1 VSDRPRIAYLVTSH
15 RLPEQVLRLVTL
27 LRRGSP
33 QATILVH
40 HNDVEC
46 TVDRAALAAVGADVV
61 EPPTPV
67 QWGEF
72 SQVAMLLRC
81 IRRLLAGSPFE
92 WLVLLSG
99 QDYPI
104 RPLDEVERELGTRGF
119 DAYIEMFR
127 CERPASYADYDEF
140 ASRYHYRW
148 HVVPNALRGPAL
160 WLAPHVQPF
169 VRARTLPAGLRIG
182 VPARRSPFGAG
193 LVCHYGPD
201 WFTLS
206 RRAAEAV
213 ERFADDRPDVVRH
226 FRQTLCPSESFVH
239 TILAGE
245 PGLTLAT
252 IASSCTSRPPTPDR
266 GCCAVTI
273 WTPSSAPRRASRA
286 SSTGPSTR
294 RYSTSSTAVCTRP
307 TRPNHR
313 VSRRG
318 RGSAERA
325 SARRPAS

>member
-46 TVDRAALAAVGADVV
+46 TVDRAALAAVGADLV

-81 IRRLLAGSPFE
+81 IRRLLAETRFE
-92 WLVLLSG
+92 WMVLLSG

-104 RPLDEVERELGTRGF
+104 RPLDQVERELGTRGF

-148 HVVPNALRGPAL
+148 HVVPHALRGPAL
-160 WLAPHVQPF
+160 RLAPHVQPF
-169 VRARTLPAGLRIG
+169 VRARTLPAGVRIG
-182 VPARRSPFGAG
+182 VPALRSPFGAG

-213 ERFADDRPDVVRH
+213 ERFAADRPDVVRH
-226 FRQTLCPSESFVH
+226 FRHTLYPSESFVH

-245 PGLTLAT
+245 PGLTLAGGHHRYLVYGS
-252 IASSCTSRPPTPDR
+252 ASDTGPRVLRRDDLDAILSSQASFARKFDQTVDASILDELDSRVH
-266 GCCAVTI
+266 AAY
-273 WTPSSAPRRASRA
+273 APEPAGQSSRA
-286 SSTGPSTR
+286 RLG
-294 RYSTSSTAVCTRP
+294 
-307 TRPNHR
+307 
-313 VSRRG
+313 
-318 RGSAERA
+318 
-325 SARRPAS
+325 